1 MSTAVG
7 DEGGFAPDLGTAR
20 DVLCLIVRAAER
32 AGYKPGEQVGIALDA
47 AASELYEE
55 RRGIYVFPG
64 RKPDTGGGSG
74 PKHCGDDCLL

>member
-7 DEGGFAPDLGTAR
+7 DAGGFAPDLGTAR

-55 RRGIYVFPG
+55 ERGIMYFPEKAGYRG
-64 RKPDTGGGSG
+64 RKWPEA
-74 PKHCGDDCLL
+74 LRR